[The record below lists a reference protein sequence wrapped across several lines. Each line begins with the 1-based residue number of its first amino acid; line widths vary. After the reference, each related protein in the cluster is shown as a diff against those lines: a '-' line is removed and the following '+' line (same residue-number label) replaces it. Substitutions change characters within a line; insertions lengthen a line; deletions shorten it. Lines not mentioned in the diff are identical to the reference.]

1 MSVRPVPV
9 SLVLAVVL
17 LCRSALDAQCQLVF
31 PVPTE
36 GDGVVRLPT
45 VVVTGTGFEQRA
57 FDMPASFSSV
67 EAETPRGFGARAT
80 FGVKTT
86 CGVPLRRRCF
96 KRWRRRPS
104 ASHERR
110 SLATGGRAP

>member
-1 MSVRPVPV
+1 MSVRPGPV

-36 GDGVVRLPT
+36 GDGVVRQPT
-45 VVVTGTGFEQRA
+45 VVVTGTGFEQ
-57 FDMPASFSSV
+57 
-67 EAETPRGFGARAT
+67 RGFGARAT

-86 CGVPLRRRCF
+86 CVVPSRQRCF